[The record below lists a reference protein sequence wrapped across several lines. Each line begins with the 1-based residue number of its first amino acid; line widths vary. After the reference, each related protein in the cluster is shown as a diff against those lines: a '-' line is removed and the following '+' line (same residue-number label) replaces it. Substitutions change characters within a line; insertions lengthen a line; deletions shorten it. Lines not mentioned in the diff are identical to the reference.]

1 MVLVDQLWDDDLP
14 EEPSEHTM
22 HLFRT
27 VSAAQS
33 KHEVAAQ
40 EVISQGTVV
49 KLQLQCREPAVLLAG
64 LIHGRR

>member
-1 MVLVDQLWDDDLP
+1 MLVDQLWDDDLP

-33 KHEVAAQ
+33 KHEVAGQ
-40 EVISQGTVV
+40 EVSSRGAVGR
-49 KLQLQCREPAVLLAG
+49 LPLQCRESALLLAG